1 MSKVKEVWSKLNPK
15 AAMVGGAL
23 VITTSIGTCQL
34 TKPEAKEPTVEET
47 PLIVPVEEPV
57 EEPEIEAEDIAA
69 EAPEA
74 PESE

>member
-15 AAMVGGAL
+15 AAMIGGAL

-34 TKPEAKEPTVEET
+34 TKPEAEEPTVEET
-47 PLIVPVEEPV
+47 PLVVPVEEPV
-57 EEPEIEAEDIAA
+57 EEPEAEAE
-69 EAPEA
+69 EPEPEA

>member
-15 AAMVGGAL
+15 AAVIGGAL

-34 TKPEAKEPTVEET
+34 TKPEAEEPTVEET
-47 PLIVPVEEPV
+47 PLVVPIEEPV
-57 EEPEIEAEDIAA
+57 EEPEVEAEEP
-69 EAPEA
+69 EAEA

>member
-15 AAMVGGAL
+15 AAMIGGAL

-34 TKPEAKEPTVEET
+34 TKPEAEEPTVEET
-47 PLIVPVEEPV
+47 PLVVPVEEPA
-57 EEPEIEAEDIAA
+57 EE
-69 EAPEA
+69 PEA